1 MPLST
6 EQIAEMNVQVR
17 KESQAGRPEVAARYR
32 AALKR
37 GEPYEAPGTAPKVDV
52 SIPYENG
59 PGSKKELWAAYAKAN
74 SDLDEEIIEAATK
87 TDLIAMLKANG
98 VIPVTRNEA
107 GTE

>member
-1 MPLST
+1 MLNE
-6 EQIAEMNVQVR
+6 EQIAEMSLQMR
-17 KESQAGRPEVAARYR
+17 KESQAGRPEIAAKYR
-32 AALKR
+32 AAIRQGKF
-37 GEPYEAPGTAPKVDV
+37 YEALTAAPKVDV
-52 SIPYENG
+52 SIPHEHG
-59 PGSKKELWAAYAKAN
+59 PGSKKESWAEYAKAN